1 MMYAAYDYY
10 NENTSSWDIMIW
22 KRSFDD
28 PLEGS
33 SSFIIIETDF
43 NVHYPTISAD
53 NGNIIVV
60 YHSDEN
66 TNTDLVCFYSSD
78 SGETWESTYIAN
90 SPDDEQFADIISTG
104 SGNAGCVFTTGGDIY
119 YTSTND
125 GGASWTNPTKLNEGG
140 NNVVEEYRTTS
151 IGLGGTVWT
160 DTRNGNPDIFF
171 DITGTFAEVNV
182 KSISGGFGVSM
193 EVENTGTAT
202 ASDVQWSINLE
213 GGLIL
218 VGQSA
223 EGTISSLPAG
233 GSTTVKIPLVLG
245 FGGVTILGAADGS
258 SKVASG
264 TVLLFLVTGLA

>member
-1 MMYAAYDYY
+1 MMSTVASTTYGEENEWDGENMPHIFFRDPEEEGTGYISWNTYQGCGTSDCYIDKGEDMMYAAYDFY
-10 NENTSSWDIMIW
+10 NENTSSWDVMLW

-104 SGNAGCVFTTGGDIY
+104 GGNAGCVFTTGGDIY
-119 YTSTND
+119 YTSTED

-140 NNVVEEYRTTS
+140 NNEQYE
-151 IGLGGTVWT
+151 I
-160 DTRNGNPDIFF
+160 
-171 DITGTFAEVNV
+171 
-182 KSISGGFGVSM
+182 
-193 EVENTGTAT
+193 
-202 ASDVQWSINLE
+202 INSN
-213 GGLIL
+213 I
-218 VGQSA
+218 
-223 EGTISSLPAG
+223 
-233 GSTTVKIPLVLG
+233 
-245 FGGVTILGAADGS
+245 
-258 SKVASG
+258 
-264 TVLLFLVTGLA
+264 